1 MRYKIENLADV
12 EDAKNFINQYKES
25 CSYKLLRYSMYLI
38 VLTLFT
44 IIIWSRYAKKD
55 IVVNAFGVINAKE
68 NTCDIFIENTS
79 IGSIQKDKDVR
90 IEVVSLSR
98 NDYGVLTSKI
108 EEVSDDVVVDSGN
121 GRKYYNAKCPLDK
134 TIMTSKSGEEVR
146 LRNGME
152 AKISIICNRTTY
164 FDYILN
170 KLVS

>member
-12 EDAKNFINQYKES
+12 EDAKNFINQYKDS
-25 CSYKLLRYSMYLI
+25 CSYKLLRYSMYII

-44 IIIWSRYAKKD
+44 IGIWSRYAKKD
-55 IVVNAFGVINAKE
+55 IVVNAFGVIDAKE

-79 IGSIQKDKDVR
+79 IGNIQKDKDVR
-90 IEVVSLSR
+90 IEVVSLAR

-108 EEVSDDVVVDSGN
+108 EEVSDDVTMDSSN
-121 GRKYYNAKCPLDK
+121 GRKYYVAKCPLK
-134 TIMTSKSGEEVR
+134 KNALTSKAGEEVR

-152 AKISIICNRTTY
+152 AKISIICERTNY

-170 KLVS
+170 KLLS

>member
-1 MRYKIENLADV
+1 
-12 EDAKNFINQYKES
+12 
-25 CSYKLLRYSMYLI
+25 MYLI

-55 IVVNAFGVINAKE
+55 IVVNAFGVIDAKE
-68 NTCDIFIENTS
+68 NTCDIYIENTS
-79 IGSIQKDKDVR
+79 IGNIQKNKDVR
-90 IEVVSLSR
+90 IEVVSLAR

-108 EEVSDDVVVDSGN
+108 EEVSDDVVMDSGN
-121 GRKYYNAKCPLDK
+121 GRKYFIAKCPLKK
-134 TIMTSKSGEEVR
+134 TALTSKNGEEVR

-152 AKISIICNRTTY
+152 AKISIICDRTTY